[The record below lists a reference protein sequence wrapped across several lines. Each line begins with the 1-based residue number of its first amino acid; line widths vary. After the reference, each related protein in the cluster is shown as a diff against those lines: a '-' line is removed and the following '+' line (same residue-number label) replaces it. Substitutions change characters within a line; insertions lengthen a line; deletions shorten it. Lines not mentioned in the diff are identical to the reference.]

1 MFDCPRFAGFLE
13 GEAGTAGVAGIAG
26 LAGAAT
32 PPTLRDAGV
41 ARVAGRAAVAGVT
54 GRLSSPTTSPR
65 KCVALCAATFD
76 LAVSEACGFGICC
89 AASSDGTTTIAAT
102 SMILRSMCYLQPGV
116 LQTAPRGAAL
126 KTPCGAA
133 E

>member
-13 GEAGTAGVAGIAG
+13 GEAGTAGVAGVAG

-41 ARVAGRAAVAGVT
+41 ARVAGTAAVAGVT
-54 GRLSSPTTSPR
+54 ARLSSPTTSPR
-65 KCVALCAATFD
+65 KCVARCAATFET
-76 LAVSEACGFGICC
+76 SC
-89 AASSDGTTTIAAT
+89 AASSDGTTRLAASNT
-102 SMILRSMCYLQPGV
+102 TLRSMRYLQLGV
-116 LQTAPRGAAL
+116 LQRPQTGAAL
-126 KTPCGAA
+126 KTPCRAA